1 MNNTSQVTKIWVY
14 DQRVGGYGVQPHFQ
28 QYFSFIVAVS
38 FIGGEN
44 HRPVAS
50 QWQTWSHNVVS
61 STPRHKQ
68 D

>member
-1 MNNTSQVTKIWVY
+1 MSLY

-50 QWQTWSHNVVS
+50 Q
-61 STPRHKQ
+61 
-68 D
+68 